1 VRIKGRIV
9 SEIEELLLVVGSLAV
24 AAAARRLRLS
34 APLVLVAVG
43 LVVSYLPGV
52 PDIEINPQLVLVL
65 FMPPLLYSASL
76 GSSYLGF
83 RANVR
88 PIALLSVGLVLA
100 TTVCVGF
107 VAHLL
112 IPALPLTSALVLGAV
127 VAPPDAVAAVAI
139 GRRLGLPRRLMTLMT
154 GESLV
159 NDATALT
166 AFKVAVA
173 AALGMGASWGAGVRT
188 FLVASVGGVVIG
200 LALGMLV
207 HAIRMRLHD
216 SVVESA
222 LGMVVPFAA
231 YLIADIPAIGASGVL
246 AVVTAGLYL
255 GHNAPRAGYATRL
268 QEDAVWRAIDV
279 LLESLVFGLIGLNLR
294 FVLHQVNSAGHS
306 TIALLGAS
314 IGVLAAAILVRIAW
328 IYPATYLPRWI
339 TRLSGRG
346 RDDPL
351 PPWQQ
356 VAVLSWSGMRG
367 VVSLAAA
374 ASVPAEV
381 PGRDLVLLLAF
392 AVTVG
397 TLLIQGLSL
406 PWLIRRLKVH
416 GDDDFADTLA
426 EAQAA
431 HNASLAAVSRLDEL
445 VNDEDD
451 TTPAHVVSKLRMM
464 GENSGNAAWERLGRQ
479 EIESPAA
486 AYRRLRMEML
496 DAQRVV
502 YLDARNAGEI
512 DDEVLRKVLRE
523 LDLEQARL
531 DARD

>member
-1 VRIKGRIV
+1 MNHVA
-9 SEIEELLLVVGSLAV
+9 EIEQLLLVVGSLAV
-24 AAAARRLRLS
+24 AAVARRLRLS

-52 PDIEINPQLVLVL
+52 PDFEINPQLVLVL

-76 GSSYLGF
+76 SSSYLGF

-100 TTVCVGF
+100 TTVGVGF
-107 VAHLL
+107 VAHML
-112 IPALPLTSALVLGAV
+112 IPDLPLTSALVLGAV

-139 GRRLGLPRRLMTLMT
+139 GRRLGLPRKLMILMT

-173 AALGMGASWGAGVRT
+173 AALGAGASWGAGLRT
-188 FLVASVGGVVIG
+188 FAVASIGGVVIG
-200 LALGMLV
+200 LVLGMFV

-231 YLIADIPAIGASGVL
+231 YLIAEIPAIGASGVL

-255 GHNAPRAGYATRL
+255 GHNAPNAGYATRL
-268 QEDAVWRAIDV
+268 QEDAVWRAVDI

-294 FVLHQVNSAGHS
+294 FVLHQVNDAGHS
-306 TIALLGAS
+306 TLALLGAS
-314 IGVLAAAILVRIAW
+314 IGVLVAAMLVRIVW
-328 IYPATYLPRWI
+328 MFPATYLPRWVARVFGR
-339 TRLSGRG
+339 TSG
-346 RDDPL
+346 DP
-351 PPWQQ
+351 PPSWQS

-374 ASVPAEV
+374 SSVPAEV

-406 PWLIRRLKVH
+406 PWLIRKLGVH
-416 GDDDFADTLA
+416 GNEDFADTLA

-431 HNASLAAVSRLDEL
+431 HSASLAAVARLDDL
-445 VNDEDD
+445 VSDEDD
-451 TTPAHVVSKLRMM
+451 NTPVHIVDKLRMM
-464 GENSGNAAWERLGRQ
+464 AENSGNAAWERLGRQ
-479 EIESPAA
+479 DIESPAA
-486 AYRRLRMEML
+486 AYRRLRLEML
-496 DAQRVV
+496 GAQRGV
-502 YLDARNAGEI
+502 YLDARNSGEI

-523 LDLEQARL
+523 LDLEEARL

>member
-1 VRIKGRIV
+1 MRTVA
-9 SEIEELLLVVGSLAV
+9 EIEQLLLVVGSLAV
-24 AAAARRLRLS
+24 AAMARRLRLS
-34 APLVLVAVG
+34 APLVLVAAG

-52 PDIEINPQLVLVL
+52 PDFEINPELVLVL

-76 GSSYLGF
+76 SSSYLGF

-100 TTVCVGF
+100 TTVAVGF

-112 IPALPLTSALVLGAV
+112 IPDLPITSALVLGAV

-173 AALGMGASWGAGVRT
+173 AALGAGASWGAGLRT
-188 FLVASVGGVVIG
+188 FVVASVGGVVIG
-200 LALGMLV
+200 LVLGMLV

-231 YLIADIPAIGASGVL
+231 YLIAEIPAIGASGVL

-255 GHNAPRAGYATRL
+255 GHNAPNAGYATRL
-268 QEDAVWRAIDV
+268 QEDAVWRAVDV

-294 FVLHQVNSAGHS
+294 FVLHQVNNAGHS

-314 IGVLAAAILVRIAW
+314 VGVLAAAMLVRIVW
-328 IYPATYLPRWI
+328 MFPATYLPRWVA
-339 TRLSGRG
+339 RWFGRG
-346 RDDPL
+346 GDP
-351 PPWQQ
+351 PPSWRS

-374 ASVPAEV
+374 SSVPAAV

-406 PWLIRRLKVH
+406 PWLIRKLGVH
-416 GDDDFADTLA
+416 GDEDFADTLA

-431 HNASLAAVSRLDEL
+431 HTASLAAVTRLDEL
-445 VNDEDD
+445 TNDEDD
-451 TTPAHVVSKLRMM
+451 NTPVHIVDKLRAMA
-464 GENSGNAAWERLGRQ
+464 ENSGNAAWERLGRQ
-479 EIESPAA
+479 DIESPAT
-486 AYRRLRMEML
+486 AYRRLRLEML
-496 DAQRVV
+496 GAQRGV
-502 YLDARNAGEI
+502 YLDARNSGEI

-523 LDLEQARL
+523 LDLEEARL

>member
-1 VRIKGRIV
+1 M

-24 AAAARRLRLS
+24 AAGARRLRLS

-83 RANVR
+83 RANLR
-88 PIALLSVGLVLA
+88 PIGLLSVGLVLA
-100 TTVCVGF
+100 TTVAVGF

-200 LALGMLV
+200 LALAMLV

-306 TIALLGAS
+306 TIALLAAS

-328 IYPATYLPRWI
+328 IYPATYLPRWVS
-339 TRLSGRG
+339 RLFGRG

-374 ASVPAEV
+374 ASVPAAV

-406 PWLIRRLKVH
+406 PWLIRRLGVH
-416 GDDDFADTLA
+416 GNDDFADTLA

-445 VNDEDD
+445 TNDEDD
-451 TTPAHVVSKLRMM
+451 TTPAHVVAKLRMM

-496 DAQRVV
+496 DVQRGV
-502 YLDARNAGEI
+502 YLDARNSGEI

>member
-1 VRIKGRIV
+1 VA
-9 SEIEELLLVVGSLAV
+9 EIEQLLLVVGSLAV
-24 AAAARRLRLS
+24 AAVARRLRLS
-34 APLVLVAVG
+34 APLLLVAVG
-43 LVVSYLPGV
+43 LVVSYLPGL
-52 PDIEINPQLVLVL
+52 PDFEINPQLVLVL

-76 GSSYLGF
+76 SSSYLGF

-100 TTVCVGF
+100 TTVAVGF

-112 IPALPLTSALVLGAV
+112 IPDLPITSALVLGAV

-139 GRRLGLPRRLMTLMT
+139 GRRLALPRRLMILMT

-173 AALGMGASWGAGVRT
+173 AALGAGASWGAGLRT
-188 FLVASVGGVVIG
+188 FAVASVGGVVIG
-200 LALGMLV
+200 LVLGMLV

-231 YLIADIPAIGASGVL
+231 YLIAETPAIGASGVL

-255 GHNAPRAGYATRL
+255 GHNAPNAGYATRL
-268 QEDAVWRAIDV
+268 QEDAVWRAVDV

-294 FVLHQVNSAGHS
+294 FVLHQVNNAGHS
-306 TIALLGAS
+306 TLALFGAS
-314 IGVLAAAILVRIAW
+314 IGVLAAAMLVRIVW
-328 IYPATYLPRWI
+328 MFPATYLPRWVA
-339 TRLSGRG
+339 RRFGRG
-346 RDDPL
+346 AA
-351 PPWQQ
+351 PPPSWRS

-374 ASVPAEV
+374 SSVPAEV

-406 PWLIRRLKVH
+406 PWLIRKLGVR
-416 GDDDFADTLA
+416 GDENFADTLA

-431 HNASLAAVSRLDEL
+431 HTASLAAVARLNDL
-445 VNDEDD
+445 VEDEDD
-451 TTPAHVVSKLRMM
+451 NTPAHIVDKLRAMA
-464 GENSGNAAWERLGRQ
+464 ENSGNAAWERLGRQ
-479 EIESPAA
+479 DIESPAA
-486 AYRRLRMEML
+486 AYRRLRLEML
-496 DAQRVV
+496 GAQRGV
-502 YLDARNAGEI
+502 YLDARNSGEI
-512 DDEVLRKVLRE
+512 DDEVLRKVMRE

>member
-1 VRIKGRIV
+1 
-9 SEIEELLLVVGSLAV
+9 
-24 AAAARRLRLS
+24 
-34 APLVLVAVG
+34 
-43 LVVSYLPGV
+43 
-52 PDIEINPQLVLVL
+52 
-65 FMPPLLYSASL
+65 MPPLLYSASL
-76 GSSYLGF
+76 SSSYLGF

-100 TTVCVGF
+100 TTVGVGF
-107 VAHLL
+107 VAHML
-112 IPALPLTSALVLGAV
+112 IPDLPLTSALVLGAV

-139 GRRLGLPRRLMTLMT
+139 GRRLELPRRLMILMT

-173 AALGMGASWGAGVRT
+173 AALGAGASWGTGLWT
-188 FLVASVGGVVIG
+188 FAVASVGGVVIG

-231 YLIADIPAIGASGVL
+231 YLIAEIPAIGASGVL

-255 GHNAPRAGYATRL
+255 GHNAPNAGYATRL
-268 QEDAVWRAIDV
+268 QEDAVWRAVDV

-294 FVLHQVNSAGHS
+294 FVLHQVNNAGHS
-306 TIALLGAS
+306 TIGLLGSS
-314 IGVLAAAILVRIAW
+314 IGVLAATILVRIVW
-328 IYPATYLPRWI
+328 MYPATYLPRWLA
-339 TRLSGRG
+339 RAFGRG
-346 RDDPL
+346 ENDPS
-351 PPWQQ
+351 PPWQS

-374 ASVPAEV
+374 ASVPAAV

-406 PWLIRRLKVH
+406 PWLIRKLGVH
-416 GDDDFADTLA
+416 GDEDFADTLA

-445 VNDEDD
+445 VNDDD
-451 TTPAHVVSKLRMM
+451 DVTPVHIVDKLRAMAQ
-464 GENSGNAAWERLGRQ
+464 GSGNAAWERLGRQ
-479 EIESPAA
+479 DIESPAA
-486 AYRRLRMEML
+486 AYRRLRLEML
-496 DAQRVV
+496 NAQRGV